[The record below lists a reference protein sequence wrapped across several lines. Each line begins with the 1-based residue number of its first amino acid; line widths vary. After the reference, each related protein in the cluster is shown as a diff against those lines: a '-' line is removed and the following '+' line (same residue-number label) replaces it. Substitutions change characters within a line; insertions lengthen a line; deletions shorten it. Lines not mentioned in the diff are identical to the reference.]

1 MAVPIADEVVSR
13 LRRFGRFED
22 PASGVAEEQVFIP
35 TEGRRPIFATLVEPL
50 DALRGIAFLLCHSFA
65 YEQLDLFPLELA
77 FGRLAGAAG
86 FATVYF
92 QARGYAD
99 SGGEFRHATPATHVR
114 DAVAVATWTRQRTGI
129 EALVPVGTRW
139 GAGTALMAARQLDA
153 PGVVLWNPA
162 VEPGRYLD
170 DLLRVFS
177 RSRIAGKARSDEEP
191 VGPDREQLGAA
202 LASGDD
208 VDLFGYP
215 LSPEC
220 YRDAHATHPMQTLDR
235 APAHALVVAVN
246 PRAHPEAEAVGER
259 LRVLGADVRVD
270 QADGPG
276 RAQFGL
282 GASPAG
288 KRVVTN
294 QPLYR
299 DVARRTVR
307 WAVELWPRIEG
318 PPAARVVSP
327 PDAGPLLPAAGV
339 QEAPVY
345 VRNGDGWLGAVVTV
359 PEDTGASVGV
369 VLLASR
375 ARDRAHRNGLW
386 VKTAGAIAADGSY
399 VLRLDYPGVGNST
412 GEPQLF
418 GVDDAP
424 SGAVANACRFLLEHT
439 PVRHLLLAGTC
450 YGGRVVLETA
460 LQVPEVTDVALVAAP
475 VSRPL
480 SPEGRLRLKA
490 ARLLG
495 LGGGRGNDGE
505 PPAHWTG
512 PHGRGIALE
521 RRFVDSLRRY
531 LERGRVYLLYGDR
544 DVVPDDLRRA
554 LDDLRLPPGR
564 SEVEL
569 VHGEIDSLRSTV
581 MQGLV
586 QDKVAAWSRRSAEL
600 LRERA

>member
-1 MAVPIADEVVSR
+1 
-13 LRRFGRFED
+13 
-22 PASGVAEEQVFIP
+22 
-35 TEGRRPIFATLVEPL
+35 
-50 DALRGIAFLLCHSFA
+50 
-65 YEQLDLFPLELA
+65 
-77 FGRLAGAAG
+77 
-86 FATVYF
+86 
-92 QARGYAD
+92 
-99 SGGEFRHATPATHVR
+99 
-114 DAVAVATWTRQRTGI
+114 
-129 EALVPVGTRW
+129 VPVGARW
-139 GAGTALMAARQLDA
+139 GAGPALLAARELDA

-170 DLLRVFS
+170 DLLKVFS
-177 RSRIAGKARSDEEP
+177 RSRIAGKARSDGEP
-191 VGPDREQLGAA
+191 VGPDREQLDAA
-202 LASGDD
+202 LASGED

-220 YRDAHATHPMQTLDR
+220 YREAHATHPIQALER
-235 APAHALVVAVN
+235 APAHALVMAVN
-246 PRAHPEAEAVGER
+246 PRAHPEADAVADR
-259 LRVLGADVRVD
+259 LRELGADARVE
-270 QADGPG
+270 QAEGPG
-276 RAQFGL
+276 SSQFGL

-307 WAVELWPRIEG
+307 WASEIWPRAERLSV
-318 PPAARVVSP
+318 ARAGSAS
-327 PDAGPLLPAAGV
+327 DASADHHEV
-339 QEAPVY
+339 PVY

-359 PEDTGASVGV
+359 PPDTDASVGV

-386 VKTAGAIAADGSY
+386 VKTARMIAADGSY

-450 YGGRVVLETA
+450 YGGRVVLEA
-460 LQVPEVTDVALVAAP
+460 AREVPEVTDVALVAAP

-490 ARLLG
+490 ARILG
-495 LGGGRGNDGE
+495 RGGGGRDNGAE
-505 PPAHWTG
+505 PAAHWTG

-521 RRFVDSLRRY
+521 RRFVDSLRRH

-544 DVVPDDLRRA
+544 DVVPDDLRGA
-554 LDDLRLPPGR
+554 LDGLRLPPGR

-569 VHGEIDSLRSTV
+569 VSGEIDSLRSTA
-581 MQGLV
+581 MQALV
-586 QDKVAAWSRRSAEL
+586 QDRVVAWSRRSAEL
-600 LRERA
+600 LRERG

>member
-1 MAVPIADEVVSR
+1 MAVPVADEVVPR
-13 LRRFGRFED
+13 LRRFARFED
-22 PASGVAEEQVFIP
+22 PSAGVAEEQVFVP
-35 TEGRRPIFATLVEPL
+35 TEGRPLFATLVTPL
-50 DALRGIAFLLCHSFA
+50 DALRGITFLVCHSFA

-77 FGRLAGAAG
+77 FARLAAASG
-86 FATVYF
+86 FATMYF

-99 SGGEFRHATPATHVR
+99 SGGEFRDATPATHCR
-114 DAVAVATWTRQRTGI
+114 DALTAATWLRGRTGI
-129 EALVPVGTRW
+129 EEVVPVGSRW
-139 GAGTALMAARQLDA
+139 GAGTALLAARELDS

-162 VEPGRYLD
+162 VEPGRYLE
-170 DLLRVFS
+170 DLLKVFS
-177 RSRIAGKARSDEEP
+177 RSRIAGKARNDGEP
-191 VGPDREQLGAA
+191 VGPDREQLDAA

-220 YRDAHATHPMQTLDR
+220 YREAHATHPIETLQR
-235 APAHALVVAVN
+235 APAHTLVMAVN
-246 PRAHPEAEAVGER
+246 PRAHPEADVVAER
-259 LRVLGADVRVD
+259 LRALGADARVE
-270 QADGPG
+270 QAEGPG
-276 RAQFGL
+276 AAQFGL

-307 WAVELWPRIEG
+307 WALETWPG
-318 PPAARVVSP
+318 AVDGSAAARVSP
-327 PDAGPLLPAAGV
+327 VTEAEEEPAGF
-339 QEAPVY
+339 QEVPVY
-345 VRNGDGWLGAVVTV
+345 VRNGTGWLGAVVTV
-359 PEDTGASVGV
+359 PEDTGSSVGV

-386 VKTAGAIAADGSY
+386 VKTAEMIAAEGSY

-424 SGAVANACRFLLEHT
+424 SGAVADACRFLLEHT

-450 YGGRVVLETA
+450 YGGRVVLEAA
-460 LQVPEVTDVALVAAP
+460 LQVPEVTNVALVAAP

-480 SPEGRLRLKA
+480 SAEGRLRLKA
-490 ARLLG
+490 ARVLH
-495 LGGGRGNDGE
+495 LGGGRDAGDE
-505 PPAHWTG
+505 PAARWSG
-512 PHGRGIALE
+512 PHGRGIALDGTFVDTL
-521 RRFVDSLRRY
+521 RRFID
-531 LERGRVYLLYGDR
+531 RGRVYLLYGDR

-554 LDDLRLPPGR
+554 LEGLRLPPGR

-569 VHGEIDSLRSTV
+569 VHGEIDSLRSTA
-581 MQGLV
+581 MQALV
-586 QDKVAAWSRRSAEL
+586 RDKVAAWSRRSAEL
-600 LRERA
+600 LREQG